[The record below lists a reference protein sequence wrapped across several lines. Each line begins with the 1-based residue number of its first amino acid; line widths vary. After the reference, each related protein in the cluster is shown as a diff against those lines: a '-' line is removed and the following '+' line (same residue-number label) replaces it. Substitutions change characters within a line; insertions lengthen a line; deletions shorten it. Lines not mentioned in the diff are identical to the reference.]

1 VKTIILIF
9 LCLLQ
14 FDLKANQYFENEI
27 KALLILM
34 DYQKGF
40 SINNNYKKY
49 IYSSPQKI
57 NKCLYKIDVYKKY
70 GYLDYEIDICE
81 RNIYEL

>member
-1 VKTIILIF
+1 MKTIILIF

-14 FDLKANQYFENEI
+14 FQLKANQYFEDEI

-49 IYSSPQKI
+49 KYNSPIKI
-57 NKCLYKIDVYKKY
+57 NKCLYKIDVYEKY
-70 GYLDYEIDICE
+70 RFLDYEIDICE